1 MLQTIQ
7 LDYKLLKILD
17 ISGKMYKIIISNII
31 IVGEGEIKM
40 RDDNGKTP
48 LGWIVTI
55 VVSLLIVGLV
65 FAMIFTDNE
74 DVSKMIEKYQSK
86 NNTEQT
92 QSE

>member
-1 MLQTIQ
+1 
-7 LDYKLLKILD
+7 
-17 ISGKMYKIIISNII
+17 
-31 IVGEGEIKM
+31 M

-55 VVSLLIVGLV
+55 VVSLLIAGLV

-74 DVSKMIEKYQSK
+74 DVSKTIEKYQNK